1 MRLRMSLGWS
11 DLAGREEACTLG
23 QARGRSTQVS
33 LSCCLNIFPFIL
45 RPLLPLMETTPRG
58 SFALPSHPLV
68 LHFCF
73 TEKDPKLIYFLS

>member
-45 RPLLPLMETTPRG
+45 RPLLPLKQ
-58 SFALPSHPLV
+58 LPEGASPFPPTH
-68 LHFCF
+68 
-73 TEKDPKLIYFLS
+73 

>member
-1 MRLRMSLGWS
+1 M
-11 DLAGREEACTLG
+11 
-23 QARGRSTQVS
+23 S
-33 LSCCLNIFPFIL
+33 LSCCLNSFPFIL

-68 LHFCF
+68 LHLFCF